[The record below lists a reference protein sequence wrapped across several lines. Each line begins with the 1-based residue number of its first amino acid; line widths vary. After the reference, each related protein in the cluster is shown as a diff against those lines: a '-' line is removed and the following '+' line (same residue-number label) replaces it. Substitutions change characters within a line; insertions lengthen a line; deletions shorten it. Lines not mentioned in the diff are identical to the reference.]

1 MPLRSIFAHHF
12 WLKLLSLVL
21 ACLIWL
27 TVKANIGS
35 TAGEATRTFINRP
48 VLLLTDDAEHMAMVA
63 NPNQASV
70 TVRGPT
76 LLIQELTDQD
86 VHVYVRLNDRN
97 RLSSEL
103 PVHAHVPSGISVALV
118 TPATATVRPAAAP

>member
-1 MPLRSIFAHHF
+1 MALHTIFAHHF

-27 TVKANIGS
+27 TVKANIGT
-35 TAGEATRTFINRP
+35 TAGEAERTFANRP
-48 VLLLTDDAEHMAMVA
+48 VLILTDSAEHIAMVA

-70 TVRGPT
+70 TVRGPS
-76 LLIQELTDQD
+76 LLIRELTDQD
-86 VHVYVRLNDRN
+86 VHVYVRLHDRN
-97 RLSSEL
+97 QVSGEL
-103 PVHAHVPSGISVALV
+103 PVHAHVPSGVTVALI